1 MPFNELFTLKNLPA
15 RPPRPR
21 HYGITMMMDKGLS
34 LAEVDSLLS
43 VSADYFD
50 IVKLGWTTA
59 LFTPR
64 LTEKIQLYRQAGIAV
79 YFGGT
84 LFEAFLVRRQLE
96 DYKRMVSHYQLTHV
110 EISDGSTSMP
120 HEEKL
125 AYIQSF
131 AKDFT
136 VLSEV
141 GSKDANKEIAPYL
154 WVDSIQ
160 KELQAGSWKV
170 ITEARESGTVGVYHA
185 SGEIRSGLVDEI
197 LNTIKPEQLLFEA
210 PRKEQQVFF
219 IKLIGANVNL
229 GNISPNEV
237 LGLETLRLGLRGDTF
252 HTFLPHNA

>member
-1 MPFNELFTLKNLPA
+1 MPLNELFPLKNLPA
-15 RPPRPR
+15 RPQRPR
-21 HYGITMMMDKGLS
+21 QYGVTMMMDKGLS
-34 LAEVDSLLS
+34 LREVEALLS
-43 VSADYFD
+43 VSADYID
-50 IVKLGWTTA
+50 IVKFGWTTA
-59 LFTPR
+59 LFTPQ
-64 LTEKIQLYRQAGIAV
+64 LTEKIQLYQQSNIAV

-84 LFEAFLVRRQLE
+84 LFEAFLIRNQLD
-96 DYKRMVSHYQLTHV
+96 DYKRMVSHYRLTHI
-110 EISDGSTSMP
+110 EISDGSTSIP
-120 HEEKL
+120 HDQKL
-125 AYIQSF
+125 SYINSF

-170 ITEARESGTVGVYHA
+170 ITEARESGTVGMYHA

-197 LNTIKPEQLLFEA
+197 VHTIKPEQLLFEA

-219 IKLIGANVNL
+219 IKLLGSNVNL
-229 GNISPNEV
+229 GNVSPNEV

-252 HTFLPHNA
+252 NTFLAT